1 MKKNVI
7 ILCIMIGAIIII
19 ICYLILSNNE
29 KNNIKN
35 EVLNNTYDN
44 NVIGITNIIKPSV
57 DPSEKIN
64 TESEI
69 YFINSY

>member
-1 MKKNVI
+1 MDN
-7 ILCIMIGAIIII
+7 
-19 ICYLILSNNE
+19 YE

-64 TESEI
+64 SESEI